1 MGPLIRFLI
10 LFYRFSCRHILRH
23 RLRSVAVL
31 VGIALGAAV
40 FTGVRLSVRASLDA
54 FTRSV
59 DLVAGDADL
68 AVSRPGGRVPE
79 EIIKPLLE
87 HPQVEAISAFSS
99 VYVREDRPSSPSFLL
114 IGIDPIM
121 DRQFRSWAA
130 EGEREPAGEGA
141 WSRLMAEPLTMM
153 VGPELAEERDWR
165 KGDAVRLVH
174 AHQTASFRILGR
186 LDAQGLALAQGGRVA
201 ICDIAT
207 FQEFTG
213 TIGRLDRVDIRT
225 SDRTGAVD
233 LSAVLPEGVRV
244 SRSSAVRESG
254 RGMIRA
260 YQLNLSVLGFASLFV
275 GMFLVYSLISLN
287 AASRRREI
295 AVLRSLG
302 ASRRSIFLLFL
313 AEGGVYGLAGWIL
326 AIPLGTILIRYL
338 LAGVSQT
345 ISTLFVRVVVQA
357 ADLSLLEALL
367 SLLVTVGVSLL
378 AALQP
383 AREAMSVTPM
393 EAMSPPADSPAGRT
407 SPTGLALAGLGC
419 IAVVGPLSAMP
430 GLGGA
435 PIPGYLGMLM
445 LFGGFSLLAPL
456 GIRWVGRWMSPMS
469 KIFGGV
475 PALLAARYIR
485 DTGPRTA
492 ISVGALIT
500 AVALYSALV
509 IMIHSFRT
517 TVDLWVHQTIS
528 GDLFLTTRNAEVN
541 QIWEPFSTSEMIGIS
556 QMAEDAGVDMV
567 PSRRFTLAH
576 GDTPYQIDF
585 LDLAAFHRNGRFIWM
600 KGDPEA
606 AMPAHLRGDGV
617 VVSEVF
623 ANRTGIGY
631 GGRFEAV
638 VDGVELSAP
647 VLGVV
652 RDYRTRGGVV
662 FASLQ
667 GFGPAFGGL
676 PWGGVRFFL
685 DPSDGDSDAAVDR
698 LRDRILDRFGDRFDM
713 MSGRDLR
720 AAVLR
725 IFDETF
731 AVTGVLLL
739 IALSVAALGITTTMT
754 VLVLER
760 TRQFN
765 TILAVGGSG
774 GQARRIILWETV
786 FMVVFGEFAGL
797 VCGFMLSYLLVF
809 VINRQ
814 SFGWTFLY
822 SIDYGGLILSLP
834 LILLTALA
842 AALPAV
848 GVAFRHPPAMLLRDG

>member
-1 MGPLIRFLI
+1 
-10 LFYRFSCRHILRH
+10 
-23 RLRSVAVL
+23 
-31 VGIALGAAV
+31 
-40 FTGVRLSVRASLDA
+40 
-54 FTRSV
+54 
-59 DLVAGDADL
+59 
-68 AVSRPGGRVPE
+68 
-79 EIIKPLLE
+79 
-87 HPQVEAISAFSS
+87 
-99 VYVREDRPSSPSFLL
+99 
-114 IGIDPIM
+114 
-121 DRQFRSWAA
+121 
-130 EGEREPAGEGA
+130 
-141 WSRLMAEPLTMM
+141 
-153 VGPELAEERDWR
+153 
-165 KGDAVRLVH
+165 
-174 AHQTASFRILGR
+174 
-186 LDAQGLALAQGGRVA
+186 
-201 ICDIAT
+201 
-207 FQEFTG
+207 
-213 TIGRLDRVDIRT
+213 
-225 SDRTGAVD
+225 
-233 LSAVLPEGVRV
+233 
-244 SRSSAVRESG
+244 
-254 RGMIRA
+254 
-260 YQLNLSVLGFASLFV
+260 
-275 GMFLVYSLISLN
+275 
-287 AASRRREI
+287 
-295 AVLRSLG
+295 
-302 ASRRSIFLLFL
+302 
-313 AEGGVYGLAGWIL
+313 
-326 AIPLGTILIRYL
+326 
-338 LAGVSQT
+338 
-345 ISTLFVRVVVQA
+345 
-357 ADLSLLEALL
+357 
-367 SLLVTVGVSLL
+367 
-378 AALQP
+378 
-383 AREAMSVTPM
+383 
-393 EAMSPPADSPAGRT
+393 
-407 SPTGLALAGLGC
+407 
-419 IAVVGPLSAMP
+419 
-430 GLGGA
+430 
-435 PIPGYLGMLM
+435 
-445 LFGGFSLLAPL
+445 
-456 GIRWVGRWMSPMS
+456 
-469 KIFGGV
+469 
-475 PALLAARYIR
+475 
-485 DTGPRTA
+485 
-492 ISVGALIT
+492 
-500 AVALYSALV
+500 
-509 IMIHSFRT
+509 
-517 TVDLWVHQTIS
+517 
-528 GDLFLTTRNAEVN
+528 
-541 QIWEPFSTSEMIGIS
+541 
-556 QMAEDAGVDMV
+556 
-567 PSRRFTLAH
+567 
-576 GDTPYQIDF
+576 
-585 LDLAAFHRNGRFIWM
+585 
-600 KGDPEA
+600 
-606 AMPAHLRGDGV
+606 MPAHLRGDGV